1 MRAGRSRDAAPVAP
15 RRARRRGRG
24 TGHRRLAPQWRVGR
38 APRRDRRTEP
48 SPVGA
53 RRSPRDVRDA
63 AEPAPRGPARRDAR
77 PGRARRRRGVG
88 AAPERAAHG
97 HEGGSRRRH
106 EHPQRQGGRGGRGP
120 PVHRRR
126 QRRTRRAP
134 APRLG
139 GDRLGAAVRRR
150 ALPSRAGIP
159 GWHDTPLRVRLPGPV
174 RARCRYHQWAFAT
187 NASGGNIQVLH
198 RQADG
203 SWTTAGDAL
212 GQFPAWATA
221 GKTWAPSV
229 LQRLGGFVLF
239 YTVREAATGR
249 QCVSRATSTA
259 PGGPYVDTS
268 AGPLACGDREALDPE
283 PVVGADGTPVLMWKR
298 ERPAAIVAQPLT
310 PDGLALAG
318 TERELLRANQRWE
331 DSNVEAPSMLVSG
344 NGSWLFFSGGFWS
357 GSKYATGVVHCAG
370 PLGPCD
376 RAGPAPLLASH
387 DRIAGPGGASVFPQ
401 SPGTFGLAYHAYVSP
416 NVGYPASRLFFVGSI
431 DLRTGRPVIVG

>member
-1 MRAGRSRDAAPVAP
+1 VPGGLVTPRRWHRVALAVAVGALAIVAWHLNGAWDARRAAIDARNRARSELADLRETFATQQNRLHEARLDATRAQAERDGGVVSVQLRNEQLTATKAGRDDATNTRNAK
-15 RRARRRGRG
+15 
-24 TGHRRLAPQWRVGR
+24 
-38 APRRDRRTEP
+38 
-48 SPVGA
+48 
-53 RRSPRDVRDA
+53 A
-63 AEPAPRGPARRDAR
+63 AEVVVVRQCIGGANAALDALQRHDSAATVSALQFVDGPC
-77 PGRARRRRGVG
+77 
-88 AAPERAAHG
+88 RAAQA
-97 HEGGSRRRH
+97 S
-106 EHPQRQGGRGGRGP
+106 QGG
-120 PVHRRR
+120 
-126 QRRTRRAP
+126 TT
-134 APRLG
+134 PRYGFDFPDPFVL
-139 GDRLGAAVRRR
+139 V
-150 ALPSRAGIP
+150 AGT
-159 GWHDTPLRVRLPGPV
+159 D
-174 RARCRYHQWAFAT
+174 QWAFAT

-387 DRIAGPGGASVFPQ
+387 DRIAGPGGASVFQQ